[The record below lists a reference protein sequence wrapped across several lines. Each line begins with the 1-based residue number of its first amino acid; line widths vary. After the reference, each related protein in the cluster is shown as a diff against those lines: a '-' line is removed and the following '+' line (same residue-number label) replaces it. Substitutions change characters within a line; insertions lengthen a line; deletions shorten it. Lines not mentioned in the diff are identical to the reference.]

1 MNSLIADDIRGTVQ
15 NVAEAL
21 ATLTTLLGQT
31 KEGSGLYMLLLP
43 LQDALEHEANK

>member
-1 MNSLIADDIRGTVQ
+1 MNSLISDTMLGTVQ

-21 ATLTTLLGQT
+21 TTLTTLLGQT
-31 KEGSGLYMLLLP
+31 KEGTGLYMLLLP